1 MGSLESAVKQLQE
14 LLLPVLAAQK
24 YSQEKQQQQAQEQPQ
39 EQPVRSAGFALL
51 DRRFLV
57 LRAALGGSLAMF
69 RSCPEKPRK
78 KQNCPGRALRTA

>member
-1 MGSLESAVKQLQE
+1 MESARALRVLQVQQAE
-14 LLLPVLAAQK
+14 LEQV
-24 YSQEKQQQQAQEQPQ
+24 SEEKQQQQAQEQPQ